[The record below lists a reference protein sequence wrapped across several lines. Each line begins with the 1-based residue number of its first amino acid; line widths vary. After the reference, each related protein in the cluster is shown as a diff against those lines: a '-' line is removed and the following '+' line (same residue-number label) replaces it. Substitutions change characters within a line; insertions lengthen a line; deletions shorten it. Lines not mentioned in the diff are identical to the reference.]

1 VSYVLESWLQD
12 GEVRHFLQV
21 NRYQGVL
28 WFNKEAFEQLLWWM
42 MVSAI
47 VTISADPL
55 VSAVEVENGIAACYD
70 LVAHLDQ
77 AKDASEYQ
85 IEGLLGAAR
94 G

>member
-1 VSYVLESWLQD
+1 LESWLQD
-12 GEVRHFLQV
+12 DEVRHLLQV
-21 NRYQGVL
+21 NRYQGIL
-28 WFNKEAFEQLLWWM
+28 WFNQEAFEQLLWWM

-55 VSAVEVENGIAACYD
+55 LSAADVEKGIAACYD
-70 LVAHLDQ
+70 LVTRLDQ
-77 AKDASEYQ
+77 AKDASEFQ